1 MECGSFHRFF
11 HRFFPC
17 FSLNPLK
24 YPLSGDDIT
33 GETKNPQKVKT
44 CIVKDDNRYG
54 QQNRTGKEETMSVN
68 GVTSTQAAAAYSYNS
83 TSAAKEKT
91 SAEEAKTTTTAEDTG
106 VIYEHSTAAKTS
118 STKKTYTPDT
128 NLVNRLKAD
137 AENRASQL
145 RSLVE
150 QMMGK
155 QANTYGNAN
164 DIWSF
169 LRSGNF
175 TVDPATKAQAQADI
189 AEDGYWGVNQTS
201 DRIIQFAN
209 ALTGGDP
216 DKIESM
222 REAFKKGYAQAEK
235 TWGGSL
241 PEISQKTYDAVM
253 EKFDKLAADAGLT
266 TEE

>member
-1 MECGSFHRFF
+1 MECDSFHRFF
-11 HRFFPC
+11 HC

-128 NLVNRLKAD
+128 NLVNKLKAD

>member
-1 MECGSFHRFF
+1 MECGSF

-128 NLVNRLKAD
+128 NLVNKLKAD